1 MKGYWLMRL
10 GRYLTSLTK
19 PELEILKDNLNMTDD
34 QNKIFELL
42 LKGSS
47 RELVA
52 DRLLM
57 SPATVGKKIGEIVKK
72 IERLTEMGLI

>member
-1 MKGYWLMRL
+1 MRL

-72 IERLTEMGLI
+72 IERLAEMGLI

>member
-72 IERLTEMGLI
+72 IERLAEMGLI